1 MFQLADAALRAARD
15 LGPSTSLPPRL
26 ASADQSHERKMAIN
40 HQNKNSGRWLFA
52 SLAFGAGVVSTLLYQ
67 YFQYL
72 LRQPRLANGTVLSGL
87 DEFDTQEKRAL
98 FIATENL
105 HAGIFE
111 RQLSNRENKQILHAG
126 YRNFRE
132 SWARDFGF
140 AAYGLLALQAY
151 QPVKET
157 LQAFFWHQTSQGQ
170 LPVKLYSLPV
180 VSRFLHS
187 LFEREQPLQAYLR
200 PKYQTG
206 HRTESLDG
214 QALLV
219 IAACRYIEQSGDL
232 GFGRELWQ
240 PLELAMR
247 WLQTFKGLEDQLL
260 HQRAYADWADSV
272 ARRGAVLYTNVV
284 YWQALKSMAGLA
296 GQLEYSGEVALFQQ
310 DAARVQEALLAQLW
324 RPETGFFAT
333 NAEYA
338 NLSSA
343 GNLLAVAWG
352 LATPEQGGAILD
364 ALAAAG
370 MAEPVPTRAAYPA
383 YQRQDIALENRL
395 GRLANYHT
403 EAAWLWIGAWHLIA
417 LCRLGR
423 EAEARQLLGRIVT
436 VVTRDQQVHEVY
448 GPDGQPLSSF
458 WYTSEAP
465 LVWNAGMLVYAFHVL
480 GHQDQA

>member
-1 MFQLADAALRAARD
+1 ML
-15 LGPSTSLPPRL
+15 
-26 ASADQSHERKMAIN
+26 
-40 HQNKNSGRWLFA
+40 
-52 SLAFGAGVVSTLLYQ
+52 STLLYR

-72 LRQPRLANGTVLSGL
+72 LRQPRLSNGQVLFGL
-87 DEFDTQEKRAL
+87 EQFDTRARRAL

-105 HAGIFE
+105 HAGIAE
-111 RQLSNRENKQILHAG
+111 RQLSNRQTKKILHAG

-132 SWARDFGF
+132 SWGRDFGF
-140 AAYGLLALQAY
+140 ASYGLLALQAY

-157 LQAFFWHQTSQGQ
+157 LQAFFWHQTSGGQ
-170 LPVKLYSLPV
+170 LPVKLHSLPV
-180 VSRFLHS
+180 FSRFLHA
-187 LFEREQPLQAYLR
+187 LFEREQSLQAYLR

-219 IAACRYIEQSGDL
+219 SAACNYIAHSGDSS
-232 GFGRELWQ
+232 FARQFWE
-240 PLELAMR
+240 PLQQAMR
-247 WLQTFKGLEDQLL
+247 WLQSFTGRQDHLL

-272 ARRGAVLYTNVV
+272 ARHGAVLYTNVV
-284 YWQALKSMAGLA
+284 YWQALQDMAALA
-296 GQLEYSGEVALFQQ
+296 QRLDYPGEADLYSQEAKTLQQ
-310 DAARVQEALLAQLW
+310 DLNRLLWL
-324 RPETGFFAT
+324 PEVGFFAT

-352 LATPEQGGAILD
+352 LATESQGHAILD
-364 ALAAAG
+364 ALAVAG
-370 MAEPVPTRAAYPA
+370 MATPVPTRAAYPA
-383 YQRQDIALENRL
+383 YRRQDIAVENRL
-395 GRLANYHT
+395 GGLANYHT
-403 EAAWLWIGAWHLIA
+403 EGAWLWIGAWHLVA

-423 EAEARQLLGRIVT
+423 LAETQVLLDRIAA

-465 LVWNAGMLVYAFHVL
+465 LTWNAGMLVYAFDVL
-480 GHQDQA
+480 GQQDQA